1 MPVNE
6 SCRHLK
12 IEFAAFSVLV
22 QFATAEECR
31 ELLAE
36 SRELVE
42 FCVQN
47 YRDARSQPNRK
58 SSPKFFEVLSVLCAA
73 SETVCSEF
81 VQVGGLDDLRA
92 ALDLDPNGSDSEGYS
107 FFYEVLYGSQILLQI
122 LLAEHAQHV
131 ETVKADPHFLEGS
144 IHFIFVW
151 LLL

>member
-1 MPVNE
+1 M
-6 SCRHLK
+6 K
-12 IEFAAFSVLV
+12 IEFNAFSVLV
-22 QFATAEECR
+22 QFATAEQSS
-31 ELLAE
+31 ELIAE
-36 SRELVE
+36 SPELVE

-47 YRDARSQPNRK
+47 YRDARSQSNRK
-58 SSPKFFEVLSVLCAA
+58 SSPEFFDLLSALCAA
-73 SETVCSEF
+73 SPTVCCEF
-81 VQVGGLDDLRA
+81 VRIGGLAELRA
-92 ALDLDPNGSDSEGYS
+92 ALDLDPNGSDSEGYI